1 MVSVAVTMVVTVAL
15 MAMAAVVVVKVMAT
29 VGLMAS
35 NVDRGK
41 VAVAVKVAVI
51 ETVTVVTA

>member
-1 MVSVAVTMVVTVAL
+1 MVLVAVTMVVTVAL